1 LLVWPECHSQ
11 ADLDEVSTAVT
22 ATVVRPVSW
31 ASRAAALPSIR
42 CLQDS
47 NVMRRIF
54 KHRARAA
61 RRLAGR
67 GSRDPA
73 GTFEAWLAS
82 CGSAAAAAPLTCH
95 PNTVRHRLRR
105 IEQRTNRSLSNPR
118 ELTELSLAIHADR
131 RLPLMA

>member
-47 NVMRRIF
+47 NVMRRISSTV
-54 KHRARAA
+54 
-61 RRLAGR
+61 L
-67 GSRDPA
+67 
-73 GTFEAWLAS
+73 
-82 CGSAAAAAPLTCH
+82 APLDALPAEDRETLLE
-95 PNTVRHRLRR
+95 PSRPGWRPAALPPPPHRSPATPTLCDTDYAASNNA
-105 IEQRTNRSLSNPR
+105 RTDRCR
-118 ELTELSLAIHADR
+118 THAN
-131 RLPLMA
+131 